1 MQHERSLW
9 LGLIISRESDTP
21 AESISHSDS
30 TPPREIEQTVSVT
43 SPPVKVYCVAFS
55 VLVYALFQIIH
66 II

>member
-1 MQHERSLW
+1 MNVLFGYGSLSLERVT
-9 LGLIISRESDTP
+9 TP

-30 TPPREIEQTVSVT
+30 TPPREIEQTASAT
-43 SPPVKVYCVAFS
+43 SPPVKVYCVASS